1 MQYGKQLS
9 LLANRPISESETS
22 CYSGEMRFQ
31 HVCLEAFGYTLPDE
45 VVTTSQLEAR
55 LQPLYDRLRL
65 PAGRLELITGV
76 RERRFWEPGTTCSS
90 VSIES
95 CQRAMEAANLD
106 IQHIGALIHASVC
119 RDHLEPATA
128 CSVHHGLGLPAAC
141 QIFDLSNACLGLM
154 NGVLQLATM
163 IECGQIQAGLV
174 VGTESGRQLVETTV
188 DTLNNEKSL
197 TRKSIKGA
205 IASLTIGSGS
215 CAILVTHRD
224 ISKSQNRLLGG
235 SVLANTTFHE
245 LCQSGA
251 DEVGSG
257 MTPLMETDSE
267 QLMREGCATGAANFE
282 QYLNELAWSREDITK
297 TVCHQVGP
305 AHRKMMFESLGMDV
319 AKDFST
325 VELLGN
331 TGSVALPTAM
341 AIAAQQGHFEPDDN
355 VGMFG
360 IGSGINC
367 VMLGCEWQK
376 SIIGTAT
383 PLEMSELASSS

>member
-1 MQYGKQLS
+1 MK
-9 LLANRPISESETS
+9 
-22 CYSGEMRFQ
+22 FQ
-31 HVCLEAFGYTLPDE
+31 KVCLEAFGYTLPEE
-45 VVTTSQLEAR
+45 VVTTSQLEEK

-65 PAGRLELITGV
+65 PTGRLELITGV
-76 RERRFWEPGTTCSS
+76 RERRFWQKGTTCSS
-90 VSIES
+90 VSIQS
-95 CQRAMEAANLD
+95 CRQALEAVDFDKNN
-106 IQHIGALIHASVC
+106 IGALIHASVC

-154 NGVLQLATM
+154 NGVLQVASM
-163 IECGQIQAGLV
+163 IELGQIRAGLV
-174 VGTESGRQLVETTV
+174 VGTESGRQLVETTI
-188 DTLNNEKSL
+188 DTLNRDTTL

-205 IASLTIGSGS
+205 IASLTIGSAS
-215 CAILVTHRD
+215 CAILVTHSD
-224 ISKSQNRLLGG
+224 LSKTKNRLLGG
-235 SVLANTTFHE
+235 SVMANTRFHE
-245 LCQSGA
+245 LCQSGS

-282 QYLNELAWSREDITK
+282 QYLRELSWTRDSIDK

-305 AHRKMMFESLGMDV
+305 THRKMMFEALEMPVS
-319 AKDFST
+319 KDFST

-341 AIAAQQGHFEPDDN
+341 AVAAEQGHLNQNDH

-367 VMLGCEWQK
+367 VMLGCEWQASK
-376 SIIGTAT
+376 VGTTT
-383 PLEMSELASSS
+383 PLPSLSSLVSTS